1 MPTALIE
8 NESVLLAEVANG
20 SREAFSKLYTRHLN
34 NLVRY
39 VSLVNKSS
47 EETEEIIQ
55 EVFIKIWEHRHRLTG
70 IDSFKSYLFRC
81 AKNKL
86 LDNFRRQ
93 EVKRRAFIEIAR
105 HKTTAAATT
114 TDQAEYKEYYYLVQ
128 QAIEHLPPQRK
139 LIFRLKTEGGY
150 SPAEIADQ
158 LNISS
163 SVVKKQ
169 MYKAS
174 HFVREYLVKNGE
186 ISLQS
191 LLLISLL
198 SF

>member
-1 MPTALIE
+1 MPTASREDE
-8 NESVLLAEVANG
+8 NVLLADVANG
-20 SREAFSKLYTRHLN
+20 SREAFAKLYTRHLN

-39 VSLVNKSS
+39 VSLVNKSN

-55 EVFIKIWEHRHRLTG
+55 EVFVKIWERRERLPEV
-70 IDSFKSYLFRC
+70 DSFKNYLFRC

-93 EVKRRAFIEIAR
+93 EVRRRALIEIGR
-105 HKTTAAATT
+105 HKVVIASTT
-114 TDQAEYKEYYYLVQ
+114 TDQAEYKEYYFLVQ
-128 QAIEHLPPQRK
+128 QAIERLPPQRK

-150 SPAEIADQ
+150 TPSEIADQ

-169 MYKAS
+169 MYKAA
-174 HFVREYLVKNGE
+174 HFVREYLLKNGE
-186 ISLQS
+186 ISLQA
-191 LLLISLL
+191 LLLVTLL
-198 SF
+198 FS

>member
-1 MPTALIE
+1 MPTASRE
-8 NESVLLAEVANG
+8 NESILLAEVANG
-20 SREAFSKLYTRHLN
+20 SREAFCKLYTRHLN

-39 VSLVNKSS
+39 VSLVNRSQ

-55 EVFIKIWEHRHRLTG
+55 EVFIKIWEHRERLREV
-70 IDSFKSYLFRC
+70 DSFKSYLFRC

-93 EVKRRAFIEIAR
+93 AVKRRAFVEIAR
-105 HKTTAAATT
+105 RKTIAATT
-114 TDQAEYKEYYYLVQ
+114 TTDEAEYKEYYYLVQ

-150 SPAEIADQ
+150 TPSEIADQ

-169 MYKAS
+169 MYKAA

-186 ISLQS
+186 ISLQC
-191 LLLISLL
+191 LLFITWLFL
-198 SF
+198 

>member
-1 MPTALIE
+1 MPTASRE
-8 NESVLLAEVANG
+8 NENVLLAEVANG
-20 SREAFSKLYTRHLN
+20 SREAFAKLYTRHLN

-39 VSLVNKSS
+39 VSLVNKSN

-55 EVFIKIWEHRHRLTG
+55 EVFVKIWERRERLPEV
-70 IDSFKSYLFRC
+70 DSFKNYLFRC

-93 EVKRRAFIEIAR
+93 EVRRRALFEIGR
-105 HKTTAAATT
+105 HKVVIASTT
-114 TDQAEYKEYYYLVQ
+114 TDHAEYKEYYFLVQ
-128 QAIEHLPPQRK
+128 QAIERLPPQRK

-150 SPAEIADQ
+150 TPSEIADQ

-169 MYKAS
+169 MYKAA
-174 HFVREYLVKNGE
+174 HFVREYLLKNGE
-186 ISLQS
+186 ISLQA
-191 LLLISLL
+191 LLLVTLL
-198 SF
+198 FS